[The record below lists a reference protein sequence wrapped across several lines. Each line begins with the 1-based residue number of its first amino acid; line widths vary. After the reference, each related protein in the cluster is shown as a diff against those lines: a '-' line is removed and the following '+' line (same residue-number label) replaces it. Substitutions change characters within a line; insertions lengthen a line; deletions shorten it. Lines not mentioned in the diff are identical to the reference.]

1 MKRWWMISIVCLF
14 TLVSC
19 SADSSSSVSNVENK
33 NASSQDDSK
42 ESLPPDMT
50 GYVMGQEGDRIL
62 VVDTIDPDTKGKPRA
77 MWVSGISGNSWV
89 GKQVEV
95 WTQDG
100 VQESYPEQADADKV
114 VVLEM
119 SEVEGA
125 DLEADEALS
134 NALTDLSTQDIL
146 SVKMLSFDIDSDEW
160 LVQLSKV
167 GTESGEVEKFVPD
180 SK

>member
-1 MKRWWMISIVCLF
+1 M
-14 TLVSC
+14 
-19 SADSSSSVSNVENK
+19 
-33 NASSQDDSK
+33 
-42 ESLPPDMT
+42 
-50 GYVMGQEGDRIL
+50 

>member
-1 MKRWWMISIVCLF
+1 LKKWWIISILCLF
-14 TLVSC
+14 VLVGC
-19 SADSSSSVSNVENK
+19 SMDSSNSVRNGENK

-42 ESLPPDMT
+42 ENLPPDMT
-50 GYVMGQEGDRIL
+50 GYVMSQEGDQIL
-62 VVDTIDPDTKGKPRA
+62 VVDTIDPDTNGNPRA
-77 MWVSGISGNSWV
+77 MWVSDVSGNSLI
-89 GKQVEV
+89 GKRVEV
-95 WTQDG
+95 WTHDA
-100 VQESYPEQADADKV
+100 VQESYPEQAEADKV
-114 VVLEM
+114 AVLEM

-125 DLEADEALS
+125 DLEAYEALS

-167 GTESGEVEKFVPD
+167 GTESGEVEMFIPD